1 MTSTT
6 VMNFSDNLPSYLD
19 RAVLNRDVIS
29 INTTHGNAIVLSE
42 DEYNSLMETVYL
54 LGIPGMRAKLSE
66 GIRNPLEECDEF
78 EWYI

>member
-1 MTSTT
+1 MTNTT
-6 VMNFSDNLPSYLD
+6 IMNFSNNLPGYLD

-54 LGIPGMRAKLSE
+54 LGIPGMRAQLSE
-66 GIRNPLEECDEF
+66 GIRTPVEECDEF
-78 EWYI
+78 EW

>member
-19 RAVLNRDVIS
+19 RAVLNSDVIS

-66 GIRNPLEECDEF
+66 GIRTPLEECDEF
-78 EWYI
+78 EW

>member
-54 LGIPGMRAKLSE
+54 LGIPGMREKLSE
-66 GIRNPLEECDEF
+66 GIRTPLEECDEF
-78 EWYI
+78 EW

>member
-1 MTSTT
+1 MTSTP
-6 VMNFSDNLPSYLD
+6 VMNFSDNLPSYLA

-66 GIRNPLEECDEF
+66 GIRTPLEECDEF
-78 EWYI
+78 EW

>member
-66 GIRNPLEECDEF
+66 GIRTTLEECDEF
-78 EWYI
+78 EW

>member
-66 GIRNPLEECDEF
+66 GIRTPLEECDEF
-78 EWYI
+78 

>member
-29 INTTHGNAIVLSE
+29 INTSHGNAIVLSE

-54 LGIPGMRAKLSE
+54 LGIPGMREKLSE
-66 GIRNPLEECDEF
+66 GIRTPLEECDEF
-78 EWYI
+78 EW

>member
-6 VMNFSDNLPSYLD
+6 VMNFSDILPSYLD

-66 GIRNPLEECDEF
+66 GIRTPLEECDEF
-78 EWYI
+78 EW

>member
-54 LGIPGMRAKLSE
+54 LGITGMRAKLSE
-66 GIRNPLEECDEF
+66 GIRTPLEECDEF
-78 EWYI
+78 EW